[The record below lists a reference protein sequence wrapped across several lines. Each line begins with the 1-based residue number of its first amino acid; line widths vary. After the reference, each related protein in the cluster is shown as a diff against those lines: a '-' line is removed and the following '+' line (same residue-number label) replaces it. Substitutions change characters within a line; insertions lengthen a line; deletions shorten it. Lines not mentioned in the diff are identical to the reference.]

1 MSLDVSVRSVA
12 LRIEDTE
19 RKKALGHPEPTK
31 SGLVVFDPSAPE
43 ADETDAV
50 SEEPSVEP
58 VAHP

>member
-1 MSLDVSVRSVA
+1 MSSDVSVRSVA

-31 SGLVVFDPSAPE
+31 SGLVVFDASAPE
-43 ADETDAV
+43 AEETDAV
-50 SEEPSVEP
+50 SEEPNVEP

>member
-1 MSLDVSVRSVA
+1 MT

-19 RKKALGHPEPTK
+19 LKKALGHPEPTR

-43 ADETDAV
+43 AEETDPV
-50 SEEPSVEP
+50 CEEPNVEP